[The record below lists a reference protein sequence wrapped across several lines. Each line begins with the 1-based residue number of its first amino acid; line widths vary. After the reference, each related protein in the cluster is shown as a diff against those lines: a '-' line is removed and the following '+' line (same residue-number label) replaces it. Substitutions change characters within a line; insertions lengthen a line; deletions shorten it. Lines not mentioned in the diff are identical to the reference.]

1 MGGAILEK
9 SLFGSYFLSKNYIMY
24 RYQMLTW
31 YNSISITR
39 VYLSLYLMYESKS
52 SWQAQNLSDYE
63 NVNSEHLF
71 CIDIALNEL

>member
-1 MGGAILEK
+1 
-9 SLFGSYFLSKNYIMY
+9 MY